1 MSMVCVL
8 VAAIFESSIASS
20 VAAERLDQPT
30 HSPEDAS
37 LFDTLFLDHSAEKPV
52 YRFLVHL
59 RNW

>member
-37 LFDTLFLDHSAEKPV
+37 LFDTLFLDS
-52 YRFLVHL
+52 LSI
-59 RNW
+59 